1 MSIAGTSTSLIKL
14 LEHSYLEA
22 NNGLD
27 SLAFEVFSTTDF
39 SGQPAGHVTLFLYR
53 VDVDRTRRHS
63 DLPRETPQSPR
74 RTALALELR
83 YLLTVWGSTAE
94 QEQEVLAQ
102 CMEILDRHAVLSG
115 GLLDSN
121 YVWEEGTEIKIA
133 LESISNED
141 MLRLWDSLEPAY
153 RLSVSYLVRTV
164 LLRPLSREEP
174 PLVDTRTNVWTPAIP
189 E

>member
-1 MSIAGTSTSLIKL
+1 MSIAGSSSSLIGL
-14 LEHSYLEA
+14 LRRRYFEINGDLE
-22 NNGLD
+22 GF
-27 SLAFEVFSTTDF
+27 AFKVFRTADF
-39 SGQPAGHVTLFLYR
+39 SSDPADHVTLFLYR

-63 DLPRETPQSPR
+63 DLPRETPQSSR

-83 YLLTVWGSTAE
+83 YLLTVWGETAE
-94 QEQEVLAQ
+94 REQEVLGA
-102 CMEILDRHAVLSG
+102 CMEILDQHAVLSG

-121 YVWEEGTEIKIA
+121 YTWEEGTEIKVA

-153 RLSVSYLVRTV
+153 HLSVPYLVRTV

-174 PLVDTRTNVWTPAIP
+174 PLVDTRTSVWTPALP